1 MTPSTG
7 RLRAAAR
14 SRLWRAAAALL
25 LVVGALAGWWL
36 DGGGTASYPQGTYGF
51 ATGVPSGVY
60 DTYGRLLRGYL
71 QTAMPGV
78 QLRLDPTQGS
88 VDNLERVAQG
98 KDDFAIATA
107 DAVADFNESGS
118 DQLRAIARLYDDYLQ
133 LIVPADSPVTQ
144 VSQLRGRKVGVGQ
157 PKSGVNLVTRQ
168 LLSAAGIDPDT
179 GIVPE
184 PLGVEDAA
192 NELQS
197 GTIDAFFWSGGLPTG
212 ALTDLSNRFP
222 IRIVPLGD
230 LIDALHNEGGDTGAY
245 RSAVLPANVYPKAQP
260 FGTPVMTMAV
270 PNLLITRADVDPL
283 LVEGITK
290 AVIDSRDS
298 IGSQVHAAQ
307 VVDRS
312 TAVYTDPLQ
321 LHEGAKR
328 YYRSAKP

>member
-7 RLRAAAR
+7 RLGAAAR
-14 SRLWRAAAALL
+14 SRPWRAAAALL

-36 DGGGTASYPQGTYGF
+36 DGGGKTSYPRGTYGF

-60 DTYGRLLRGYL
+60 DKYGQLLRGYL
-71 QTAMPGV
+71 HTAMPGV
-78 QLRLDPTQGS
+78 QLRLDPSQGS
-88 VDNLERVAQG
+88 VDNLERVTQG

-107 DAVADFNESGS
+107 DAVADFNENGS

-133 LIVPADSPVTQ
+133 LIVPADSTVTQ
-144 VSQLRGRKVGVGQ
+144 VSQLRGKRVGVGQ

-179 GIVPE
+179 GIAPE

-192 NELQS
+192 NQLQS
-197 GTIDAFFWSGGLPTG
+197 GEIDAFFWSGGLPTG
-212 ALTDLSNRFP
+212 ALTDLSERFP
-222 IRIVPLGD
+222 IRLVPLGD
-230 LIDALHNEGGDTGAY
+230 LVDALHKEGGDTGAY
-245 RSAVLPANVYPKAQP
+245 RAAVLPADVYPKAQP

-270 PNLLITRADVDPL
+270 PNLLITRAGVDPL
-283 LVEGITK
+283 LVERITQ
-290 AVIDSRDS
+290 AVIDSRDT

-312 TAVYTDPLQ
+312 TAVYTDPLP

>member
-7 RLRAAAR
+7 RLSAAAR
-14 SRLWRAAAALL
+14 SRPWRAAAALL

-36 DGGGTASYPQGTYGF
+36 DGGGTPSYPRGTYGF
-51 ATGVPSGVY
+51 ATGVQSGVY
-60 DTYGRLLRGYL
+60 DKYGQLLSGYL
-71 QTAMPGV
+71 HTAMPGV
-78 QLRLDPTQGS
+78 QLRLDASQGS
-88 VDNLERVAQG
+88 VDNLERVTQG

-107 DAVADFNESGS
+107 DAVADFNETGSG
-118 DQLRAIARLYDDYLQ
+118 QLRAIARLYDDYLQ
-133 LIVPADSPVTQ
+133 LIVPADSTVTQ
-144 VSQLRGRKVGVGQ
+144 VSQLRGKKVGVGQ

-168 LLSAAGIDPDT
+168 LLSAAGIDPDS

-192 NELQS
+192 NQLQS
-197 GTIDAFFWSGGLPTG
+197 GEINAFFWSGGLPTG
-212 ALTDLSNRFP
+212 ALSDLSERFP
-222 IRIVPLGD
+222 IRLVPLGD
-230 LIDALHNEGGDTGAY
+230 LVDALHKEGGDTGAY
-245 RSAVLPANVYPKAQP
+245 RAAVLPADVYPKAQP
-260 FGTPVMTMAV
+260 FGTPVLTMAV

-283 LVEGITK
+283 LVERITQ

-312 TAVYTDPLQ
+312 TAVYTDPLP